1 MDATDG
7 PAIIKLGVE
16 DAMAGLVLSTEARWN
31 QTEDDWR
38 VFLHDGIVF
47 GIRDGKRLV
56 ATAAL
61 LPYSGN
67 NAWISMV
74 LVSGTHRRRGLATR
88 LVDACLETARKNGLT
103 SWLDATPDGAAVYG
117 PLGFTPTLQL
127 RRLKLVKSGRAE
139 APPPSSAT
147 IDALRARDR
156 RATGF
161 DRTALLAAIAL
172 RSGSRIVA
180 AHGAIAL
187 VRDGRTARHIGPLLA
202 NNAAPALA
210 LVHAIVRSETGPILI
225 DAVAPQ
231 AAFLSELFGAR
242 VRYSGASLG
251 SQLASVVAGAP
262 APLIATALMAKQG
275 RDAVALYVLGMAVV
289 TMLSVYAAAETLRL
303 NFDSE

>member
-7 PAIIKLGVE
+7 PPVVKLGLG
-16 DAMAGLVLSTEARWN
+16 DAIAGLALSTEAHWN
-31 QTEDDWR
+31 QTEEDWR
-38 VFLHDGIVF
+38 VFLREGVVF
-47 GIRDGKRLV
+47 GIRDGVRLI

-127 RRLKLVKSGRAE
+127 RRLKLVNPAQEIS
-139 APPPSSAT
+139 PPPAVAT
-147 IDALRARDR
+147 LDALRARDR

-161 DRTALLAAIAL
+161 DRAALLTAFAQ

-180 AHGAIAL
+180 AHGCIAL
-187 VRDGRTARHIGPLLA
+187 VRDGRTARHIGPLFA
-202 NNAAPALA
+202 DSAAEALA
-210 LVHAIVRSETGPILI
+210 LVHAVARSETRPLLL
-225 DAVAPQ
+225 DAVASQ
-231 AAFLSELFGAR
+231 GAFLEGLTASGWTIERPFQRMRFGSATPA
-242 VRYSGASLG
+242 GEDMPFA
-251 SQLASVVAGAP
+251 VAGP
-262 APLIATALMAKQG
+262 EFG
-275 RDAVALYVLGMAVV
+275 
-289 TMLSVYAAAETLRL
+289 
-303 NFDSE
+303 